1 MKYSELCQAFYL
13 KRNMTGLKQIKSQH
27 GIGGFLILSGIDQEK
42 YEGYLPQSEDAY
54 AKWYSGD
61 TSPKAEIWE
70 AVSKIDEKKYASNL
84 EKAFNKDII
93 DKVAVKL
100 GIRLRTGETL
110 ELSRLAGC
118 ITKALISMSENF
130 GVSEKEPKEY
140 YAGTES
146 TSKFSD
152 YIRYAQERYNLM
164 KLIGGEEVLLDDYFV
179 CNSIG
184 EKLKVGVDRSKVKS
198 GYIDDATIEKIRAFY
213 EKRGYDNRKVLLLGS
228 GGSGKTLTLQHLL
241 LESINR
247 FNDTGIL
254 PVFLE
259 LRFFV
264 QSDSIEGFIAKTLNR
279 GGGSFEEDDVIDLLK
294 NARLHVLCD
303 GLDEIDPSDIG
314 DFQRKMDGFAS
325 QYSKVML
332 IVASRDG
339 AARLGLSGFKPMY
352 VWPFDNRQSLLLI
365 DKILVQ
371 SGKPEDKEG
380 IIKYIDHG
388 FIKKNGVFA
397 SHPMMLTFVA
407 RNYRRFN
414 KNDESHLSFYRSAYD
429 ALLSGHDDNKKPYDR
444 IFMSVD
450 NAEQFTEVFSEFC
463 AKSYERGE
471 HEFDEESF
479 EALFK
484 ELTSYKDFENTHK
497 MCKKNFQHDAC
508 STACIMYEEKEEGK
522 IFYIDPGFQKYLFAH
537 YYINAD
543 DEKTKEMGVMLN
555 KTKRHA
561 FDDYEAFD
569 MLYDKVRKKYE
580 LCVIFPFLK
589 NIFQGKNDKEAFIKY
604 LEYGYDQLLYT
615 VIHEDEVEEKTGRK
629 SSGYDLGVS
638 NFNEPRTV
646 LLDYIFKII
655 NHHHTAKFVTSNI
668 SAEIQGARFSPVY
681 GRYEEKN
688 GMKRLSLGTLLTD
701 QLMGESFGGITY
713 EYITDRKGVPISLG
727 GSYAVRTIDIAENST
742 KFDGLIDT
750 MMFDGSELSFWKDFE
765 GVKAYFNQ
773 LRKQIREE
781 RVY

>member
-1 MKYSELCQAFYL
+1 MKYSGLCQAFYL
-13 KRNMTGLKQIKSQH
+13 KRGSSGLKDKKSQH
-27 GIGGFLILSGIDQEK
+27 DIGEFFILSGIDQEK
-42 YEGYLPQSEDAY
+42 YEVYLPQSEDAY

-61 TSPKAEIWE
+61 TSPKDEIWE
-70 AVSKIDEKKYASNL
+70 AVSRIDEKTYAYML
-84 EKAFNKDII
+84 EKAMDKKNI
-93 DKVAVKL
+93 DAVAGKL
-100 GIRLRTGETL
+100 GIRLRTGESL
-110 ELSRLAGC
+110 DPSRLALC
-118 ITKALISMSENF
+118 VTKTLLSMSENA
-130 GVSEKEPKEY
+130 GESEKEPKEY
-140 YAGTES
+140 YEGAAS
-146 TSKFSD
+146 TSEFSN
-152 YIRYAQERYNLM
+152 YIHYARERYNLM
-164 KLIGGEEVLLDDYFV
+164 KLIGGEEVLLEDYFV

-184 EKLKVGVDRSKVKS
+184 EKIKAGFDRSKVKS

-213 EKRGYDNRKVLLLGS
+213 EKRNYDNRKVLLLGS
-228 GGSGKTLTLQHLL
+228 GGSGKTLMLQHLL
-241 LESINR
+241 LESIDR
-247 FNDTGIL
+247 FNETGIL

-259 LRFFV
+259 LRYYV
-264 QSDSIEGFIAKTLNR
+264 QSDSIEGFITKTLNR
-279 GGGSFEEDDVIDLLK
+279 GGGSFEEDDVIELLK
-294 NARLHVLCD
+294 DARFHVLFD

-314 DFQRKMDGFAS
+314 DFHRKMDGFAS

-339 AARLGLSGFKPMY
+339 AARLGLSGFRPMY
-352 VWPFDNRQSLLLI
+352 VWPFDNNQSLLLI
-365 DKILVQ
+365 DKILDK
-371 SGKPEDKEG
+371 SGNMEDKEG
-380 IIKYIDHG
+380 IVKYLDHG
-388 FIKKNGVFA
+388 FIKKDGIFA

-484 ELTSYKDFENTHK
+484 ELIAYKDFENTHK
-497 MCKKNFQHDAC
+497 MNKKNFQHDAC

-537 YYINAD
+537 YYINAN
-543 DEKTKEMGVMLN
+543 DEKTKEMGLMLN

-569 MLYDKVRKKYE
+569 MLYDKVKKKFE

-589 NIFQGKNDKEAFIKY
+589 NIFQGNDDKGAFIKY
-604 LEYGYDQLLYT
+604 LKYGYDQLLYT
-615 VIHEDEVEEKTGRK
+615 VIHEDEVEAKTGRR

-638 NFNEPRTV
+638 NFNEPRTI
-646 LLDYIFKII
+646 LLDYIFNII
-655 NHHHTAKFVTSNI
+655 NHQHTAIFVTSDI
-668 SAEIQGARFSPVY
+668 SAEIRGARFSPIY
-681 GRYEEKN
+681 GRYEEEN
-688 GMKRLSLGTLLTD
+688 GKKSFSLSTLLTD
-701 QLMGESFGGITY
+701 QLIGENFGGVTY
-713 EYITDRKGVPISLG
+713 EYITDRKGIPIPLG
-727 GSYAVRTIDIAENST
+727 GSYVVDTIEIAEDSK

-750 MMFDGSELSFWKDFE
+750 MMNDRSEFSFWLDFK
-765 GVKAYFNQ
+765 GVKKYYDQ
-773 LRKQIREE
+773 LRQQIREE
-781 RVY
+781 RIY